1 MVTNLTNTTWE
12 FNDTLSFTSAE
23 LIGVNFSIN
32 FTAVNGNSYTYI
44 RLGQDS
50 FNGETFFS
58 SVHYG
63 NTLVYGSG
71 SVGGWVE
78 QFAKTITI
86 TGGQDVTNPQLI
98 SWLEANGTLQGGET
112 PTPKLY
118 IGNKAVTSM
127 SIGNKAILKMYV
139 GNSLIYEKA
148 SGEESVSI
156 TLVAE
161 YGGANEQAS
170 VFVKF
175 GTPPTDTNDYDY
187 NALDGERYLIDRDRV
202 NVGNNL
208 QIDVSTKAYI
218 WLLMPDTK
226 AGYKLNN
233 GSLVNVGTG
242 YANATEVT
250 LSNGDTLSLVSTL
263 LD

>member
-44 RLGQDS
+44 RLGLDS

-156 TLVAE
+156 EVVNNGT
-161 YGGANEQAS
+161 YAS
-170 VFVKF
+170 FNVYFVDGTGS
-175 GTPPTDTNDYDY
+175 GTPMGDVVTLDIGESTIVTVPKDSVRLIMKTKKLGTTIWTVKNRTTN
-187 NALDGERYLIDRDRV
+187 
-202 NVGNNL
+202 
-208 QIDVSTKAYI
+208 AYI
-218 WLLMPDTK
+218 TQD
-226 AGYKLNN
+226 
-233 GSLVNVGTG
+233 G
-242 YANATEVT
+242 YADMTSIESDEIVNGTVYDVYTEE
-250 LSNGDTLSLVSTL
+250 D
-263 LD
+263 